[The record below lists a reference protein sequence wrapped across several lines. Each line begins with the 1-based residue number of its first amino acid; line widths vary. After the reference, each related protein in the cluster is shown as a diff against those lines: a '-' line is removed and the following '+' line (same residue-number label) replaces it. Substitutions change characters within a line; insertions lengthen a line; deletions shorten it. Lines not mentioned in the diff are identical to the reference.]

1 MVRVQKPIAIV
12 LVDDDPPPRE
22 VVVGQILAD
31 RRFQVVAVPA
41 ELEALARTVRETQPD
56 LVLLSLARKGR
67 GRLTFACA
75 LHGAA
80 PELPVV
86 VMGLTPRR
94 EDVQGLVRAGVAGF
108 IMANAP
114 IEVHLRTILL
124 IAQGNRV
131 LPPDLTHGLFIQLR
145 RRYRA
150 AQSPPILPSF
160 RLSVHQAHS

>member
-1 MVRVQKPIAIV
+1 MVRVQKPISIV
-12 LVDDDPPPRE
+12 LVDDDPPSRE

-31 RRFQVVAVPA
+31 RRFQVVVVPA
-41 ELEALARTVRETQPD
+41 ELEALARTVQETRPD

-67 GRLTFACA
+67 GRLTCAVA

-108 IMANAP
+108 IMANASF
-114 IEVHLRTILL
+114 EVHLQTILL
-124 IAQGNRV
+124 VAQGIRV

-150 AQSPPILPSF
+150 AQSLPILPSF